1 MAPVTGS
8 QHLRVVPGDVMQVS
22 VENVGSLER
31 KLTVKFPAERFETQV
46 SARIAELGRTV
57 RLKGF
62 RPGKVPM
69 AVIKQR
75 FGEQVRG
82 EVLSDL
88 IGSTLREAVT
98 QEKLQPVANPAIDT
112 TGKPEN
118 GEIAYTAT
126 FEVMPEFP
134 EVDVATLEIKR
145 PQAEVADADV
155 EKMLETLRQQRR
167 SFELVERAS
176 AEGDF
181 VMFEYAAQAGDYR
194 FPAEGLERAG
204 SVLGSGTL
212 FKALDE
218 TLTGHSAGDEFDAE
232 ISFPEDFGNPQLAGK
247 TAQVSFKIIKVQAP
261 NLPEVNEEFAK
272 LFGIADGNLDTFRK
286 EVRANL
292 ERELKAT
299 LMGRLKAEVAEKLAD
314 AHGELEV
321 PNMMVQAEARNLAA
335 GSVPR
340 GQQPPPQLVEAAM
353 PMARKRV
360 IAGLLMG
367 EIARKQE
374 LKVDRKRVAEQL
386 AAIASTYEEPE
397 KVVELY
403 NGDPQLMSGLQN
415 RVMEDQVAEWV
426 AEHAKTTDKNLGFD
440 EVMRP
445 AGA

>member
-1 MAPVTGS
+1 
-8 QHLRVVPGDVMQVS
+8 MQFS
-22 VENVGSLER
+22 VENVGKLER
-31 KLTVKFPAERFETQV
+31 KLTVRFPADRFESQV
-46 SARIAELGRTV
+46 SARIAEMGRTV

-62 RPGKVPM
+62 RPGKVPA
-69 AVIKQR
+69 AVIQQR
-75 FGEQVRG
+75 FGSQVRG

-88 IGSTLREAVT
+88 IGSTLREAF
-98 QEKLQPVANPAIDT
+98 EKENLRPVANPSIDT

-134 EVDVATLEIKR
+134 EIDVAALEVNR
-145 PQAEVADADV
+145 PVAEVTDADI
-155 EKMLETLRQQRR
+155 EKMIETLRLQRR
-167 SFELVERAS
+167 SFDEVDRAS

-181 VMFEYAAQAGDYR
+181 VMFEYAATAGDYR
-194 FPAEGLERAG
+194 FPAEGLERVG

-218 TLTGHSAGDEFDAE
+218 TLTGRKAGDEFEAE
-232 ISFPEDFGNPQLAGK
+232 IAFPEDFGNPQLAGK
-247 TAQVSFKIIKVQAP
+247 TAQVTFKIIKVQAP
-261 NLPEVNEEFAK
+261 QLPEVNEEFAK

-299 LMGRLKAEVAEKLAD
+299 LMGRLKGEVAEKLAD

-340 GQQPPPQLVEAAM
+340 GQQPPPQLIEAAM

-360 IAGLLMG
+360 IAGLVMG

-374 LKVDRKRVAEQL
+374 LKIDRKRVAEQL

-426 AEHAKTTDKNLGFD
+426 AEHAKTTDQNLGFD

>member
-1 MAPVTGS
+1 
-8 QHLRVVPGDVMQVS
+8 MQFS
-22 VENVGSLER
+22 VENVGKLER
-31 KLTVKFPAERFETQV
+31 KLTVRFPAERFESQV
-46 SARIAELGRTV
+46 SARIAEMGRTV

-62 RPGKVPM
+62 RPGKVPA
-69 AVIKQR
+69 AVIQQR
-75 FGEQVRG
+75 FGSQVRG

-88 IGSTLREAVT
+88 IGSTLREAF
-98 QEKLQPVANPAIDT
+98 EKENLRPVANPSIDT

-134 EVDVATLEIKR
+134 EIDVAELEIDR
-145 PQAEVADADV
+145 PVAEVTDADI
-155 EKMLETLRQQRR
+155 EKMIETLRLQRR
-167 SFELVERAS
+167 SFDAVERAS

-181 VMFEYAAQAGDYR
+181 VMFEYAATADDYR

-218 TLTGHSAGDEFDAE
+218 TLTGRTAGDEFDAE
-232 ISFPEDFGNPQLAGK
+232 IAFPEDFGNPRLAGK
-247 TAQVSFKIIKVQAP
+247 TAQVSFRIIKVQAP
-261 NLPEVNEEFAK
+261 SLPEVNEEFAK
-272 LFGIADGNLDTFRK
+272 LFGIADGNLETFRK

-340 GQQPPPQLVEAAM
+340 GQQPPPQLIEAAV

-367 EIARKQE
+367 ELARKQD
-374 LKVDRKRVAEQL
+374 LKIDRKRVAEQL

-403 NGDPQLMSGLQN
+403 NADPQLMSGLQN

-426 AEHAKTTDKNLGFD
+426 AEHARTTEKQLAFD

>member
-1 MAPVTGS
+1 
-8 QHLRVVPGDVMQVS
+8 MQFS
-22 VENVGSLER
+22 VENVGKLER
-31 KLTVKFPAERFETQV
+31 KLTVKFPAERFESQV
-46 SARIAELGRTV
+46 SERIAEMGRTV

-62 RPGKVPM
+62 RPGKVP
-69 AVIKQR
+69 ATVIQQR
-75 FGEQVRG
+75 FGAQVRG

-88 IGSTLREAVT
+88 IGSTLREAV
-98 QEKLQPVANPAIDT
+98 EKENLRPIANPAIDT
-112 TGKPEN
+112 TGQPEN

-134 EVDVATLEIKR
+134 EVDVAALEIAR
-145 PQAEVADADV
+145 PTAEVTDADI
-155 EKMLETLRQQRR
+155 EKMIETLRQQRR
-167 SFELVERAS
+167 SFDEVERAS

-181 VMFEYAAQAGDYR
+181 VMFEYAAVAGDYR

-204 SVLGSGTL
+204 SVLGAGTL

-218 TLTGHSAGDEFDAE
+218 ALTSRKAGDEFEADIA
-232 ISFPEDFGNPQLAGK
+232 FPEDFRNEQLAGK
-247 TAQVSFKIIKVQAP
+247 TAKVSFKIVKVQEP
-261 NLPEVNEEFAK
+261 KLPEVDAEFAK
-272 LFGIADGNLDTFRK
+272 LFGIADGDLEHFRK

-299 LMGRLKAEVAEKLAD
+299 LMARLKSEVAEKIAD
-314 AHGELEV
+314 AHAELDV
-321 PNMMVQAEARNLAA
+321 PNLMVQSEARNLAA

-340 GQQPPPQLVEAAM
+340 GQQPPPQLVEAAV
-353 PMARKRV
+353 PVARKRV

-374 LKVDRKRVAEQL
+374 LKIDRKRVAEQL

-397 KVVELY
+397 KVIELY

-426 AEHAKTTDKNLGFD
+426 AEHAKTTVQNLGFD

-445 AGA
+445 ASA

>member
-1 MAPVTGS
+1 
-8 QHLRVVPGDVMQVS
+8 MQVS
-22 VENVGSLER
+22 VENVGKLER
-31 KLTVKFPAERFETQV
+31 KLTVKFPVERLDTQV
-46 SARIAELGRTV
+46 SERINEMGRTV

-62 RPGKVPM
+62 RPGKVPV

-75 FGEQVRG
+75 FGAQVRG

-88 IGSTLREAVT
+88 IGSTLREAVE
-98 QEKLQPVANPAIDT
+98 QEKLRPIANPAIDT
-112 TGKPEN
+112 TGQPSE

-126 FEVMPEFP
+126 FEIMPEFP
-134 EVDVATLEIKR
+134 EVNVGALEINR
-145 PQAEVADADV
+145 PVALVSDADID
-155 EKMLETLRQQRR
+155 KMIDTLRQQRR
-167 SFELVERAS
+167 SFDEVERAS
-176 AEGDF
+176 QEGDF
-181 VMFEYAAQAGDYR
+181 VMFEYSAVAGDYR
-194 FPAEGLERAG
+194 FPVEGLERAG
-204 SVLGSGTL
+204 SVLGSGNL

-218 TLTGHSAGDEFDAE
+218 ALIGRKAE
-232 ISFPEDFGNPQLAGK
+232 DSFESEINFPADFRNESLAGK
-247 TAQVSFKIIKVQAP
+247 QAQVSFNIIKVQQP
-261 NLPEVNEEFAK
+261 NLPEVDADFIK
-272 LFGIADGNLDTFRK
+272 LFGVEDGDLENFRK

-299 LMGRLKAEVAEKLAD
+299 LMARLKSEVAEKLAD
-314 AHGELEV
+314 AHGELDV
-321 PNMMVQAEARNLAA
+321 PNLMVQSEAQNLAA

-340 GQQPPPQLVEAAM
+340 GQQPPQQLIDSAV

-374 LKVDRKRVAEQL
+374 LKIDRKRIAEQL

-397 KVVELY
+397 KVIELY

-426 AEHAKTTDKNLGFD
+426 ADHAKTTEQNLSFD

-445 AGA
+445 VSA

>member
-1 MAPVTGS
+1 
-8 QHLRVVPGDVMQVS
+8 MQVS
-22 VENVGSLER
+22 VENIGTLER

-46 SARIAELGRTV
+46 SARIAEMGRTV

-62 RPGKVPM
+62 RPGKVPTT
-69 AVIKQR
+69 VIKQR
-75 FGEQVRG
+75 FGDQVRG

-88 IGSTLREAVT
+88 IGSTLREAVE
-98 QEKLQPVANPAIDT
+98 QEKLQPIANPAINT
-112 TGKPEN
+112 TGRPEN

-126 FEVMPEFP
+126 FEIMPEFP
-134 EVDVATLEIKR
+134 AIDVAALEIHR
-145 PQAEVADADV
+145 ASAVVTDADID
-155 EKMLETLRQQRR
+155 KMLETLRQQRR
-167 SFELVERAS
+167 SFDEVDRAS

-181 VMFEYAAQAGDYR
+181 VMFEYAAEAGDYR

-218 TLTGHSAGDEFDAE
+218 ALTGRKADDSFDADVA
-232 ISFPEDFGNPQLAGK
+232 FPDDFRNEQLAGQAAK
-247 TAQVSFKIIKVQAP
+247 VSFKIIKVQAP
-261 NLPEVNEEFAK
+261 KLPEIDGEFAK
-272 LFGIADGNLDTFRK
+272 LFGIADGDLETFRK

-292 ERELKAT
+292 ERELKAA
-299 LMGRLKAEVAEKLAD
+299 LMARLKSEVAEKLAG
-314 AHGELEV
+314 AHAGLDV
-321 PNMMVQAEARNLAA
+321 PKLLVQSEARNMAA
-335 GSVPR
+335 GSVPQ
-340 GQQPPPQLVEAAM
+340 GQQPPPQLIDAAM

-374 LKVDRKRVAEQL
+374 IKIDRKRVAEQL

-397 KVVELY
+397 KVIELY

-426 AEHAKTTDKNLGFD
+426 AEHANTTQLDLSFD
-440 EVMRP
+440 DVMRP

>member
-1 MAPVTGS
+1 
-8 QHLRVVPGDVMQVS
+8 MQFS
-22 VENVGSLER
+22 VENVGKLER
-31 KLTVKFPAERFETQV
+31 KLTVRFPAERFESQV
-46 SARIAELGRTV
+46 SARIAEMGRTV

-62 RPGKVPM
+62 RPGKVPT
-69 AVIKQR
+69 AVIQQR
-75 FGEQVRG
+75 FGSQVRG

-88 IGSTLREAVT
+88 IGSTLREAF
-98 QEKLQPVANPAIDT
+98 EKENLRPVANPSIDT

-134 EVDVATLEIKR
+134 EIDVAALEVNR
-145 PQAEVADADV
+145 PVAEVTDADI
-155 EKMLETLRQQRR
+155 EKMIETLRLQRR
-167 SFELVERAS
+167 SFDAVERAS

-181 VMFEYAAQAGDYR
+181 VMFEYAATAGDYR

-218 TLTGHSAGDEFDAE
+218 TLTGRSAGDEFDAE
-232 ISFPEDFGNPQLAGK
+232 INFPEDFGNPQLAGK
-247 TAQVSFKIIKVQAP
+247 SAPVSFKIVKVQAP

-367 EIARKQE
+367 EIARKQD
-374 LKVDRKRVAEQL
+374 LKIDRKRVAEQL

-403 NGDPQLMSGLQN
+403 NADPQLMSGLQN

>member
-1 MAPVTGS
+1 
-8 QHLRVVPGDVMQVS
+8 MQVS
-22 VENVGSLER
+22 VENVGKLER
-31 KLTVKFPAERFETQV
+31 KLTVKFPAERFESQVTQ
-46 SARIAELGRTV
+46 RIAEMGRTV

-62 RPGKVPM
+62 RPGKVPT
-69 AVIKQR
+69 AVIQQR
-75 FGEQVRG
+75 FGDQVRG

-88 IGSTLREAVT
+88 IGSTLREAVA
-98 QEKLQPVANPAIDT
+98 QEKLQPIANPSINT
-112 TGKPEN
+112 SGKPEN

-134 EVDVATLEIKR
+134 DIDVAALEIKR
-145 PQAEVADADV
+145 PQAEVTDADI
-155 EKMLETLRQQRR
+155 EKMIETLRTQRR
-167 SFELVERAS
+167 SFEPVERAS

-181 VMFEYAAQAGDYR
+181 VMFEYSATTGDYR

-204 SVLGSGTL
+204 SVIGSGTL

-218 TLTGHSAGDEFDAE
+218 ALTGHQVGDEFESE
-232 ISFPEDFGNPQLAGK
+232 IAFPQDFRNEHLAGK
-247 TAQVSFKIIKVQAP
+247 TAKVGFKVVKVQEQ
-261 NLPEVNEEFAK
+261 NLPAVDADFAK
-272 LFGIADGNLDTFRK
+272 LFGIADGDLDNFRK

-299 LMGRLKAEVAEKLAD
+299 LLGRLKSEVAEKLAD
-314 AHGELEV
+314 AYPQLDV
-321 PNMMVQAEARNLAA
+321 PNLMVQSEARNLAA

-340 GQQPPPQLVEAAM
+340 GQQPPPQLVDAAQ

-367 EIARKQE
+367 EIARKHE
-374 LKVDRKRVAEQL
+374 LKIDRSRVAEQL

-403 NGDPQLMSGLQN
+403 NNDPQLMSGLQN

-426 AEHAKTTDKNLGFD
+426 AEHAKTAVQDLSFD

>member
-1 MAPVTGS
+1 
-8 QHLRVVPGDVMQVS
+8 MQFS
-22 VENVGSLER
+22 VENVGKLER

-46 SARIAELGRTV
+46 SARIAEMSRTV

-62 RPGKVPM
+62 RPGKVP
-69 AVIKQR
+69 ANVIQQR
-75 FGEQVRG
+75 FGAQVRG

-88 IGSTLREAVT
+88 IGSTLREAF
-98 QEKLQPVANPAIDT
+98 EKENLRPVANPAINT
-112 TGKPEN
+112 TGQPEN

-134 EVDVATLEIKR
+134 DIDVAKLDITR
-145 PQAEVADADV
+145 PSAEVTDPDI
-155 EKMLETLRQQRR
+155 EKMIETLRQQRR
-167 SFELVERAS
+167 SFDEVERAS

-181 VMFEYAAQAGDYR
+181 VMFEYAASAGDYR
-194 FPAEGLERAG
+194 FPGEGLERAG
-204 SVLGSGTL
+204 SVIGSGTL
-212 FKALDE
+212 FKALDAA
-218 TLTGHSAGDEFDAE
+218 LTGRKAGEEFETDVE
-232 ISFPEDFGNPQLAGK
+232 FPADFRNESLAGK
-247 TAQVSFKIIKVQAP
+247 TAKVSFKIVKVQAP
-261 NLPEVNEEFAK
+261 NLPEVDAEFIK
-272 LFGIADGNLDTFRK
+272 LFGIEDGDIEHFRK

-292 ERELKAT
+292 ERELKAA
-299 LMGRLKAEVAEKLAD
+299 LMGRLKAQVAEKLAS

-321 PNMMVQAEARNLAA
+321 PNLMVQSEARNLAA

-340 GQQPPPQLVEAAM
+340 GQEPPQQLIDAAA
-353 PMARKRV
+353 PAARMRV

-374 LKVDRKRVAEQL
+374 LKLDRTRLAEQL

-426 AEHAKTTDKNLGFD
+426 AEHANTTVQNLSFD

-445 AGA
+445 VGA

>member
-1 MAPVTGS
+1 
-8 QHLRVVPGDVMQVS
+8 MQVS
-22 VENVGSLER
+22 VENVGKLER
-31 KLTVKFPAERFETQV
+31 KLTVKFPAERFESQV
-46 SARIAELGRTV
+46 TARIAEMGRTI

-62 RPGKVPM
+62 RPGKVPTT
-69 AVIKQR
+69 VIQQR
-75 FGEQVRG
+75 FGAQVRG

-88 IGSTLREAVT
+88 IGSTLREAVE
-98 QEKLQPVANPAIDT
+98 QEKLRPIANPAIDT
-112 TGKPEN
+112 TGTPEN

-126 FEVMPEFP
+126 FEIMPEFP
-134 EVDVATLEIKR
+134 VIDVSALEITR
-145 PQAEVADADV
+145 PAAEVGDADI
-155 EKMLETLRQQRR
+155 EKMIETLRQQRR
-167 SFELVERAS
+167 SFEVVERAS

-181 VMFEYAAQAGDYR
+181 VMFEYSAQAGDYR

-218 TLTGHSAGDEFDAE
+218 ALTGHKADDSFTTDIA
-232 ISFPEDFGNPQLAGK
+232 FPEDFRNDQLAGK
-247 TAQVSFKIIKVQAP
+247 TAQVEFKVIKVQEP
-261 NLPEVNEEFAK
+261 KLPEVDADFAQ
-272 LFGIADGNLDTFRK
+272 LFGVADGDLDTFRK

-299 LMGRLKAEVAEKLAD
+299 LMARLKGEVAEKLAD
-314 AHGELEV
+314 AHPELDV
-321 PNMMVQAEARNLAA
+321 PNLMVQSEARGLAA

-340 GQQPPPQLVEAAM
+340 GQQPPPQLIEAAT
-353 PMARKRV
+353 PVARKRV

-367 EIARKQE
+367 EISRKQN
-374 LKVDRKRVAEQL
+374 LVIDRKRVAEQL

-403 NGDPQLMSGLQN
+403 NNDPQLMSGLQN

-426 AEHAKTTDKNLGFD
+426 AEHAKTTTQTLSFD

-445 AGA
+445 VGA